1 MKIKW
6 SYELHFLEVFVISNL
21 LMFIAK
27 PTNYLQISPCRHFHV
42 YVHVTVH
49 RTHSEDK
56 EPDATKNAFLLPS
69 SVHLKQPSATQPR
82 RLSRYGLLKAED
94 MLQF

>member
-6 SYELHFLEVFVISNL
+6 SYELHYLEVFIISNL
-21 LMFIAK
+21 LMFISK
-27 PTNYLQISPCRHFHV
+27 LINYLQICPCRHFHV
-42 YVHVTVH
+42 DVHVTVY
-49 RTHSEDK
+49 RRHSEGK
-56 EPDATKNAFLLPS
+56 ELDATKNAVLFPI